1 MIKRTDNAIYDM
13 IGKLV
18 KGELKGGT
26 TLEYGLKEDG
36 VGISPMTYT
45 KSEVPAEFLTKIEDI
60 KAKIISGEIKVT
72 DVTKK

>member
-1 MIKRTDNAIYDM
+1 MLLASILDQDGLNPGFILTSMIKRTDNAIYDM

-45 KSEVPAEFLTKIEDI
+45 KSDVAEFLTPD
-60 KAKIISGEIKVT
+60 
-72 DVTKK
+72 